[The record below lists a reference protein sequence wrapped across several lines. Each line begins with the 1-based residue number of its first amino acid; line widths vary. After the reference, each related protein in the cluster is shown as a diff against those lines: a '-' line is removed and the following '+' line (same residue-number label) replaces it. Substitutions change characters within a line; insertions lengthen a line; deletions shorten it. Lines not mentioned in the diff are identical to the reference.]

1 MCHVG
6 RLPRRILLRE
16 AQQSRVAIVDFGT
29 GNLFSVKQAC
39 TEVGLCGFTTESARD
54 LLEAD
59 AVILPGVGAFSEA
72 MAALARLD
80 LISPLLDVAAS
91 EKPLVG
97 ICLGMQLLLSESHE
111 FGRHCGLGI
120 IEGEVIRLK
129 VSQGDSKA
137 KKVPQIG
144 WNQICSPL
152 GIPKGE
158 EHWEVSLLR
167 GLPDPTYMYFVHSF
181 VALPENR
188 SLVTSVSRYGENEF
202 CSSLSMGNIFASQ
215 FHPERSGLDGLRVY
229 RNLAEVVAMSKKN
242 IDKVR

>member
-1 MCHVG
+1 
-6 RLPRRILLRE
+6 LRE
-16 AQQSRVAIVDFGT
+16 PQWSRVAIVDFGT

-39 TEVGLCGFTTESARD
+39 EEVGLCGFTTESPRD

-72 MAALARLD
+72 MAALTRLD
-80 LISPLLDVAAS
+80 LVSPLLDVAAS

-97 ICLGMQLLLSESHE
+97 ICLGMQLMLSESHE
-111 FGRHCGLGI
+111 FGRHRGLGI

-129 VSQGDSKA
+129 DSQNVPRA
-137 KKVPQIG
+137 IKVPQIG

-152 GIPKGE
+152 GTPNPE
-158 EHWEVSLLR
+158 DHWEYTLLS
-167 GLPDPTYMYFVHSF
+167 GLPNSTYMYFVHSY
-181 VALPENR
+181 VAMPENL
-188 SLVTSVSRYGENEF
+188 SLVSSVSQYGENEF

-229 RNLAEVVAMSKKN
+229 RNLAEAIATSKEN
-242 IDKVR
+242 IVKGG